1 MYTWWRKHCI
11 LPLELSALAYF
22 RICMGLLS
30 LYNVIEVWYYHEE
43 WLLDSG
49 YLPRI
54 DVMMSA
60 RHDLLDKNAFNTIH
74 MVLYKGHHQEIF
86 HGVD

>member
-1 MYTWWRKHCI
+1 MFLQNLTTMYMWWRKYCI

-30 LYNVIEVWYYHEE
+30 LYNVIEVWYYHKE

-49 YLPRI
+49 YLPI
-54 DVMMSA
+54 MC
-60 RHDLLDKNAFNTIH
+60 
-74 MVLYKGHHQEIF
+74 
-86 HGVD
+86 